1 MPGLLWNEYL
11 PYFANLLFLLK
22 YPGGRTAPV
31 RLSGP
36 KKARF
41 VFQVVFFTF
50 HTKEPR
56 LIGISNLKQGQLL
69 FHQV

>member
-41 VFQVVFFTF
+41 VFQVVFFY
-50 HTKEPR
+50 
-56 LIGISNLKQGQLL
+56 ISYKRAPVNRD
-69 FHQV
+69 

>member
-41 VFQVVFFTF
+41 VFQVVFLHFIQ
-50 HTKEPR
+50 KSP
-56 LIGISNLKQGQLL
+56 G
-69 FHQV
+69 